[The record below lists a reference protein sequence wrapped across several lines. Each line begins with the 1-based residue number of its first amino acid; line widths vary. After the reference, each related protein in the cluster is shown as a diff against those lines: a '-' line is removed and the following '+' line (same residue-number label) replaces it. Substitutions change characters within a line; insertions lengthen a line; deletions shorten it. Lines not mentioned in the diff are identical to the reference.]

1 MDDISREQRHKC
13 MSTVKSRNTGP
24 ELILRRRLWQD
35 GIRGYRLH
43 ARLTG
48 SPDLYFPGT
57 RLAVFVDGC
66 FWHGCPVCKTIPRTR
81 EEFWSRKIRA
91 NGERDRAVDANLTN
105 SGIMV
110 VRMWEHEVLGNPE
123 QCSKRVVLILQERR
137 NMNQGPGH
145 RVDRHCDGESD

>member
-1 MDDISREQRHKC
+1 
-13 MSTVKSRNTGP
+13 MSAVKSQNTKP
-24 ELILRRRLWQD
+24 EMILRQKLWHN

-43 ARLTG
+43 ARIEG
-48 SPDLYFPGT
+48 HPDLYFPGA

-66 FWHGCPVCKTIPRTR
+66 FWHGCPACKTIPRTR

-91 NGERDRAVDANLTN
+91 NRERDCAVDADLTK

-123 QCSKRVVLILQERR
+123 QCSDRVALMLQERR
-137 NMNQGPGH
+137 NIRRGPGH
-145 RVDRHCDGESD
+145 RVGRLL